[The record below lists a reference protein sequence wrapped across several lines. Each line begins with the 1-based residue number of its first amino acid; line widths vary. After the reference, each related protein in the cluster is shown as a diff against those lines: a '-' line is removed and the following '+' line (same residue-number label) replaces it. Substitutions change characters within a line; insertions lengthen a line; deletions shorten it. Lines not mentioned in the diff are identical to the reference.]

1 MWNGWVWPLPPSVS
15 SVCQMA
21 GGLESPDIHQCLA
34 VSCSR
39 SSALTCRLVQQNS
52 RSSVLRLMMPPNETP
67 FPGSQIKTLPIR
79 RGSPIQMWSS
89 PVWRGERGKKHAT
102 NFKWFAKFPELCV
115 LYWKN
120 PFWNCLFV
128 SAASRTTEDICNYVT
143 WNRNC
148 PLSPLRVSKILMA
161 LLAQLCPGGHL

>member
-1 MWNGWVWPLPPSVS
+1 MWHGWVWPLPPSVS

-39 SSALTCRLVQQNS
+39 SSDLTCRSS
-52 RSSVLRLMMPPNETP
+52 RTPALRLMMPPNEAP
-67 FPGSQIKTLPIR
+67 FPGSQIKTQPIR
-79 RGSPIQMWSS
+79 HGSPIQMWSS
-89 PVWRGERGKKHAT
+89 PVWGGERGKKDAT
-102 NFKWFAKFPELCV
+102 NFKWFAKFPELRV
-115 LYWKN
+115 LHGKT

-128 SAASRTTEDICNYVT
+128 SAASRTIGDICNYVT

-161 LLAQLCPGGHL
+161 LLAQLRPRGHL